1 MERDCIIGKRPVSI
15 TAMRNLGVRRGR
27 CSSRPDDSGGYK
39 MVLWL
44 TIAIAT
50 IMGMANKHVVNFVR
64 ADEEEVDFCAKPCV
78 PGDEAIM
85 NRKEH
90 GMLYPK
96 QSSVREIS
104 FFLTLPI

>member
-1 MERDCIIGKRPVSI
+1 MTTMPK
-15 TAMRNLGVRRGR
+15 LGVRCGR
-27 CSSRPDDSGGYK
+27 CSSRPDCSSGYK
-39 MVLWL
+39 KVWWV

-50 IMGMANKHVVNFVR
+50 ILGMANNHVVKLVQ
-64 ADEEEVDFCAKPCV
+64 ADEEEVDFCEKPCV

-96 QSSVREIS
+96 QSFIREIS